1 MVGPIYEIEILNPG
15 SGYSSGFLNIEDLSG
30 SGSGAQASYEVDQR
44 GRIVS
49 IEIITPG
56 DNYQLDQTN
65 VSVAEPLGGTGF
77 LAGKIRFRPS
87 QGLGENRTGGG
98 KIYKVEMND
107 YGLGYKIGDTEE
119 SSFADLIQFEGDGAD
134 LNGDGFPD
142 GRLNPDRVNNVG
154 GSLFLEQR
162 FQVEILSG
170 STGLVGSDILN
181 TTLYISDNNNS
192 IEPLIIEF
200 DTGSGSTATTIP
212 VTLGVTTKSDIRD
225 DIIQMIDDYMVIST
239 SNSITQGPLIEN
251 NQTNGSSFTFAAL
264 SGRFTTSNPSAIKIV
279 EESNMLIMGSGY
291 TTVTPVVNQVPSV
304 YGFSEV
310 KTIQTSF

>member
-1 MVGPIYEIEILNPG
+1 M
-15 SGYSSGFLNIEDLSG
+15 
-30 SGSGAQASYEVDQR
+30 
-44 GRIVS
+44 
-49 IEIITPG
+49 
-56 DNYQLDQTN
+56 
-65 VSVAEPLGGTGF
+65 
-77 LAGKIRFRPS
+77 
-87 QGLGENRTGGG
+87 
-98 KIYKVEMND
+98 
-107 YGLGYKIGDTEE
+107 
-119 SSFADLIQFEGDGAD
+119 
-134 LNGDGFPD
+134 
-142 GRLNPDRVNNVG
+142 
-154 GSLFLEQR
+154 EQR

-310 KTIQTSF
+310 NNPDFVLKDGEGRMTLLAQNDNQSDDIYLFDVSESLNTRVSTSSFGTPAAYLSNDGLSIPRAPK